1 MDSAAPGR
9 ARRQQLPVG
18 RATLASVGRPLHT
31 TLWLGLW
38 LGMLGCGAP
47 ARVPTPPDVPD
58 RAEVQAG
65 ARLGS
70 GDVVEVR
77 VYQEKDLSGLYRL
90 ASDGTFRFPLVGDV
104 KAEGMTP
111 GELGEL
117 LTSRLK
123 DGYLRD
129 PQVSVLVKEFNSK
142 KIFVLGMVARPGTF
156 PYEDNM
162 TIVQAVTLAGGL
174 TPQAEK
180 NGLVLTRTVG
190 GEEVKLVVPLERIGL
205 GREANVVLQPGDI
218 IFVPESWL

>member
-1 MDSAAPGR
+1 MG
-9 ARRQQLPVG
+9 QLP
-18 RATLASVGRPLHT
+18 PN
-31 TLWLGLW
+31 
-38 LGMLGCGAP
+38 AP
-47 ARVPTPPDVPD
+47 EPPDRSV
-58 RAEVQAG
+58 VQAG
-65 ARLGS
+65 ARLGA

-111 GELGEL
+111 GELGDA
-117 LTSRLK
+117 LTQRLR

-142 KIFVLGMVARPGTF
+142 KIFVLGMVAKPGTF
-156 PYEDNM
+156 PYEDDM

-180 NGLVLTRTVG
+180 NGLVLTRTVEG
-190 GEEVKLVVPLERIGL
+190 AEVKFVVPLERIGM
-205 GREANVVLQPGDI
+205 GREPNVVLQPGDI

>member
-1 MDSAAPGR
+1 MIAVR
-9 ARRQQLPVG
+9 WWWVV
-18 RATLASVGRPLHT
+18 LA
-31 TLWLGLW
+31 
-38 LGMLGCGAP
+38 LGCGGPPGVGQLPPNAP
-47 ARVPTPPDVPD
+47 EPPDRSV
-58 RAEVQAG
+58 VQAG
-65 ARLGS
+65 ARLGA

-111 GELGEL
+111 GELGDA
-117 LTSRLK
+117 LTQRLR

-142 KIFVLGMVARPGTF
+142 KIFVLGMVAKPGTF
-156 PYEDNM
+156 PYEDDM

-180 NGLVLTRTVG
+180 NGLVLTRTVEG
-190 GEEVKLVVPLERIGL
+190 AEVKFVVPLERIGM
-205 GREANVVLQPGDI
+205 GREPNVVLQPGDI